1 MLQVV
6 PQMRRCDMHELLNIH
21 DVARMLQISARKI
34 ELMVASGE
42 LPRPIRLGRLR
53 RWRPDTIEAWLAN
66 LVKAEPDNRGPGRRR
81 SGVG

>member
-1 MLQVV
+1 
-6 PQMRRCDMHELLNIH
+6 MHELLNIH
-21 DVARMLQISARKI
+21 DVARMLQISVRKI

-42 LPRPIRLGRLR
+42 LPPPIRLGRLR